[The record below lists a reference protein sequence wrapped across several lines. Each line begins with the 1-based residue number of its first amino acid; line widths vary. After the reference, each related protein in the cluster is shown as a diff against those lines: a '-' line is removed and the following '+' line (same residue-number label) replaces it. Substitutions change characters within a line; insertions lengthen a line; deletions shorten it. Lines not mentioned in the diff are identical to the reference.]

1 MELFPSNR
9 VIGTV
14 GLILG
19 SEIGLKINSNRV
31 PSARKRLQR
40 VHCQGSREKKG
51 KEICASSGVR
61 DDSITIILGGVSLN
75 R

>member
-40 VHCQGSREKKG
+40 VHCQGSREKKKG
-51 KEICASSGVR
+51 RRSVRPAVSGMIR
-61 DDSITIILGGVSLN
+61 
-75 R
+75 

>member
-40 VHCQGSREKKG
+40 VHCQGSREEREG
-51 KEICASSGVR
+51 DLCVQRCQG
-61 DDSITIILGGVSLN
+61 
-75 R
+75 